1 MGRVEKSKLLCSV
14 QILEL
19 IFVFYDLFCTLC
31 KQKNVS
37 PTRAAL
43 EIGLSK
49 STATKWKNS
58 GATPNGETLA
68 KIADYFDVSTDYL
81 LSDGETGDNKKAAS
95 DLSRKDERDI
105 EKIIAE
111 TRRQLE
117 NQDGLMFDGNPA
129 SPEAI
134 ESILSAME
142 LGLQAAKMRNKE
154 KYTPKKYR
162 K

>member
-1 MGRVEKSKLLCSV
+1 M
-14 QILEL
+14 
-19 IFVFYDLFCTLC
+19 FYDLFCTLC

-58 GATPNGETLA
+58 GATPNGDTLA
-68 KIADYFDVSTDYL
+68 RIAEYFGVSTDYL
-81 LSDGETGDNKKAAS
+81 LSGGTPESENKNAAPT
-95 DLSRKDERDI
+95 LSKKDERDI
-105 EKIIAE
+105 EKILAE

-117 NQDGLMFDGNPA
+117 NQEGLMFDGDPA

-142 LGLQAAKMRNKE
+142 LGLQAAKMRNKG

>member
-1 MGRVEKSKLLCSV
+1 M
-14 QILEL
+14 
-19 IFVFYDLFCTLC
+19 FYDLFCMLC

-68 KIADYFDVSTDYL
+68 KIADYFGVSTDYL
-81 LSDGETGDNKKAAS
+81 LSGSETGDNKKAAS

-105 EKIIAE
+105 EKILAE

-117 NQDGLMFDGNPA
+117 NQEGLMFDG
-129 SPEAI
+129 ET
-134 ESILSAME
+134 
-142 LGLQAAKMRNKE
+142 KR
-154 KYTPKKYR
+154 
-162 K
+162 